1 MQKFIS
7 FGKLIAAAAGGG
19 GASFLGGGLLARS
32 NCSNKEL
39 FRSTR
44 GFFGAR
50 IMWVKTISIRPTSCV
65 GRQLDGPNDELNVT

>member
-7 FGKLIAAAAGGG
+7 LGKLIAAAAGGG

-44 GFFGAR
+44 STRGDFFG
-50 IMWVKTISIRPTSCV
+50 
-65 GRQLDGPNDELNVT
+65 

>member
-19 GASFLGGGLLARS
+19 GASFLGGGLLARP

-44 GFFGAR
+44 STRGDFFG
-50 IMWVKTISIRPTSCV
+50 
-65 GRQLDGPNDELNVT
+65 